1 MITRFILILIYTVI
15 NVLFIDKYSARIVEW
30 HNAISIIY
38 TLLSI
43 AALFALPLIVQK
55 LKRPLVWLI
64 GLGTGFL
71 VAASILQYLIDPM
84 TIQVDRWSAI
94 HNFLEGMLSGT
105 YPYGQQTH
113 LGGYGSPFPVWQIL
127 HLPFYA
133 IGNVGASIIL
143 AIGLYIYTCYKTRG
157 TQVAL
162 WVTILLI
169 ASPACWY
176 EVAVRSD
183 LLTNMLIVA
192 VIIEWLV
199 YHRIRLAEHTLAI
212 GILAGLLLST
222 RLVAAIPLA
231 VLYGYAFI
239 KMDWKKQCAMLLTT
253 GVTFALTWIPF
264 IFWKGST
271 LLFFEYNPF
280 VLQTRQ
286 GSVTSLL
293 IFACIAIYCTIRMR
307 GKEDFRPLLTGG
319 LLTSL
324 VVIAYIDR
332 MYSDNL
338 WTELYSSTFDITYL
352 TMGLPFYLMAIALQP
367 SSRPQTPVETI
378 CE

>member
-1 MITRFILILIYTVI
+1 
-15 NVLFIDKYSARIVEW
+15 
-30 HNAISIIY
+30 
-38 TLLSI
+38 
-43 AALFALPLIVQK
+43 
-55 LKRPLVWLI
+55 
-64 GLGTGFL
+64 
-71 VAASILQYLIDPM
+71 
-84 TIQVDRWSAI
+84 
-94 HNFLEGMLSGT
+94 
-105 YPYGQQTH
+105 
-113 LGGYGSPFPVWQIL
+113 
-127 HLPFYA
+127 
-133 IGNVGASIIL
+133 
-143 AIGLYIYTCYKTRG
+143 
-157 TQVAL
+157 
-162 WVTILLI
+162 
-169 ASPACWY
+169 
-176 EVAVRSD
+176 
-183 LLTNMLIVA
+183 
-192 VIIEWLV
+192 
-199 YHRIRLAEHTLAI
+199 
-212 GILAGLLLST
+212 
-222 RLVAAIPLA
+222 
-231 VLYGYAFI
+231 
-239 KMDWKKQCAMLLTT
+239 MDWKKQCATLLTT

-286 GSVTSLL
+286 GSITSLL

-324 VVIAYIDR
+324 VVIAFIDR